1 MLTSLLS
8 YNRLDPALIRP
19 GRVDCKE
26 KIDYASHHQISE
38 MFQRFY
44 PEQSPDKAALFAD
57 AALGMNNKV
66 SMAQIQGLF
75 MMYKSEPHA
84 VIKHAEKLT
93 KL

>member
-1 MLTSLLS
+1 M
-8 YNRLDPALIRP
+8 DPALIRP

-26 KIDYASHHQISE
+26 KIDYASYHQISE

-44 PEQSPDKAALFAD
+44 PEQSPDKAALFAG
-57 AALGMNNKV
+57 AALGMSNNKI

-75 MMYKSEPHA
+75 MMYKSEPHT

-93 KL
+93 QL